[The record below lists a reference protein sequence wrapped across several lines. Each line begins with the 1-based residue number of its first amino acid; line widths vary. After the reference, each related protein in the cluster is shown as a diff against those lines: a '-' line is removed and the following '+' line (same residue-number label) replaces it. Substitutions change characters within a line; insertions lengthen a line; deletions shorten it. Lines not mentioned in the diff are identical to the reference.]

1 MGHIICR
8 HCGDRLSLVDD
19 RWIHIGLPIAKAWT
33 HGVQPVEAGSAEDW
47 GGAGAAVPARPYP
60 PTLSGGAAAALTFDE
75 DEPPMDAVG
84 GKAPRG
90 CESERRLW
98 QGAFSSEAP
107 GNPER

>member
-1 MGHIICR
+1 MRHIICR

-33 HGVQPVEAGSAEDW
+33 HRVQPVEAGSAEDS
-47 GGAGAAVPARPYP
+47 GGAGAIVPARPYL

-84 GKAPRG
+84 GEDTGR
-90 CESERRLW
+90 
-98 QGAFSSEAP
+98 
-107 GNPER
+107 